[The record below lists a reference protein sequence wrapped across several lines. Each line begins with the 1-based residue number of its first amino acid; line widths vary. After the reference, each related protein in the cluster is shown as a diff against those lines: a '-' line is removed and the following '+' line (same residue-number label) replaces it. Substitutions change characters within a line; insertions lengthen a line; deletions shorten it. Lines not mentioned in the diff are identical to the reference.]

1 MKDLTKKHWDWTH
14 IFSDILSY
22 TFITGVITE
31 ENQRWDICVVYPTIN
46 TLGVRI
52 MTRCGNNRRDFFI
65 GIPNRLIM
73 ARSIPQ
79 IVRDEIMLIGE
90 EVDFSKENFNV

>member
-1 MKDLTKKHWDWTH
+1 
-14 IFSDILSY
+14 
-22 TFITGVITE
+22 
-31 ENQRWDICVVYPTIN
+31 
-46 TLGVRI
+46 

-90 EVDFSKENFNV
+90 EIDFSKENFNV